1 MGRVLLGKSLPE
13 SLALFD
19 KGIPPSSGESID
31 SGINSLIRDIRS
43 GEFRERTG
51 DAAHRW
57 NQNLRLDGL
66 LTLIAITHGNL
77 GGLMELARCPEQM
90 KERVRNLDM
99 KKSTDFTKSL
109 WNGRRRDD

>member
-1 MGRVLLGKSLPE
+1 MDRVLLAKSLSE

-51 DAAHRW
+51 RCCSP
-57 NQNLRLDGL
+57 
-66 LTLIAITHGNL
+66 
-77 GGLMELARCPEQM
+77 MEFRTC
-90 KERVRNLDM
+90 
-99 KKSTDFTKSL
+99 
-109 WNGRRRDD
+109 G